1 MEAMAQEWTDGR
13 LDELSGKVDRGFE
26 GVVADARGF
35 RLEMKTEFASVRDE
49 MKAEFASVRDEM
61 KTEFASVRDEMKT
74 EFVAIRAEING
85 LRGDMKAM
93 DNKVTERLDFIQ
105 RAMIQMMVALTAAIL
120 AGFAGICTLI
130 AAKL

>member
-1 MEAMAQEWTDGR
+1 MAQEWTEGR
-13 LDELSGKVDRGFE
+13 LDELSGKVDKGFE
-26 GVVADARGF
+26 RVEAEVQTL
-35 RLEMKTEFASVRDE
+35 RLEMRTEFTAVR
-49 MKAEFASVRDEM
+49 
-61 KTEFASVRDEMKT
+61 T
-74 EFVAIRAEING
+74 EIND

-93 DNKVTERLDFIQ
+93 GNELTGRLDSIH